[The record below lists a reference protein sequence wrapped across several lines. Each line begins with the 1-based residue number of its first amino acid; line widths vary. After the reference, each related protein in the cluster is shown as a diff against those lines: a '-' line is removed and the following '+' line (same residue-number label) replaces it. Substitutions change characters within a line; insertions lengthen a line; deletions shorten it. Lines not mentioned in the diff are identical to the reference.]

1 MVSKKDLEVWSK
13 EYGGTTAD
21 GIARRVIN
29 GYRLQVKSGTEE
41 LSKEAGLGQKRAK
54 VGADGQEAMA
64 VETGRSALPSQHA
77 DPPSEIG
84 EKDITCFQTQHRF

>member
-21 GIARRVIN
+21 GIARRAIN
-29 GYRLQVKSGTEE
+29 ARVKSGTEE

-54 VGADGQEAMA
+54 VGADGQGAMA

-84 EKDITCFQTQHRF
+84 EQDITCFQTQHRF